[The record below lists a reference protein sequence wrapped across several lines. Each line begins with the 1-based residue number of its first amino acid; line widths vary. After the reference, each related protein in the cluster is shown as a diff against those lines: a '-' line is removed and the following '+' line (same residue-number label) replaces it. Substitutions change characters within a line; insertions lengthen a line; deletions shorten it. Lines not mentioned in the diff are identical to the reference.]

1 MSAWRIMRAAA
12 PLGLIACAAIASTA
26 SGQARRDSL
35 TFYEFPDYRGASVTF
50 YGDNANIGSTGFTTR
65 AQSAQVIGSWRVCSG
80 GGYRNR
86 CEVLE
91 RNVRDLTAYG
101 LSRQVGSA
109 QRLSGQAYA
118 APAPVPAPP
127 AAQPYIRPY
136 AEAPAYPPPRM
147 ETRPLAP
154 AQGYQPDPRYPAPYP
169 DSRSEAPYDPR
180 YSDPRR
186 GFGAPYRPDFGP
198 PAADA
203 PIANYPAP
211 YAADPYPAPTY
222 PPQPYPA
229 QTYPPAEAS
238 YAPGGVS
245 GETSVFF
252 AQPMVR
258 GMEVSADGVRAADG
272 FCRGQGLGLSLYFD
286 ASRRAGRSATVD
298 GRVTGPG
305 PVLRDVLCRR

>member
-50 YGDNANIGSTGFTTR
+50 YGDNANIGSTGFTNR
-65 AQSAQVIGSWRVCSG
+65 AQSAQVIGSWRVCAG

-118 APAPVPAPP
+118 APAPVAAPP
-127 AAQPYIRPY
+127 AAQPYTRPY
-136 AEAPAYPPPRM
+136 AEAPAYPAPRM
-147 ETRPLAP
+147 ETRPLPP
-154 AQGYQPDPRYPAPYP
+154 AQGYQPDTRYPSPYAEPRY
-169 DSRSEAPYDPR
+169 DAPYDPR
-180 YSDPRR
+180 YSDARP
-186 GFGAPYRPDFGP
+186 GFGAQAPYRPDFGP

-203 PIANYPAP
+203 PVAAYPSYPA
-211 YAADPYPAPTY
+211 D
-222 PPQPYPA
+222 PYPA
-229 QTYPPAEAS
+229 QTYPPAEAP

-245 GETSVFF
+245 GETTVFF

-272 FCRGQGLGLSLYFD
+272 FCRSQGLGLSLYFD
-286 ASRRAGRSATVD
+286 TSRRAGRAVTFD

-305 PVLRDVLCRR
+305 PVLRDVLCRRA